1 MSNSSRP
8 SEERAT
14 SSRLKPPAFTR
25 TVRFRLTIWYSS
37 LLLVFGVAFVV
48 ALNVAAR
55 LDRPS
60 QLELR
65 GYEIIIERTGPG
77 GGVNVQ
83 PNLDVA
89 EVEDRLYAESLERLQ
104 LWSAFAV
111 VGLAIASGVGG
122 YVLSGA
128 LLQPVRD
135 ITQVASEISATNL
148 SRRINHQG
156 PDDELK
162 QLADTFDSMIARL
175 ERTFEQQR
183 QFVQDASHEL
193 RTPLAAIRTNIE
205 VAEMDPHLSEEETR
219 TLLETIKEQT
229 ARLTRL
235 SEDLLM
241 LSTNEREEPQVE
253 PLPLLELAHDV
264 ARQLTPLAAT
274 REVSIQVEGDA
285 SVNGVANADLL
296 FRAVWNLVDNAI
308 KYSGEGKHVWVTVSR
323 RDGAAEI
330 RVQDNGPGIPPEQRT
345 RIFERFYRIDKGR
358 SRAQGGTGL
367 GLAIV
372 RELIESMGGQISLES
387 EVGKGS
393 TFIVRLRE
401 APAQQKRAAPSVR
414 EASARRGV
422 LVEE

>member
-1 MSNSSRP
+1 
-8 SEERAT
+8 
-14 SSRLKPPAFTR
+14 
-25 TVRFRLTIWYSS
+25 
-37 LLLVFGVAFVV
+37 VFGVAFVV

-65 GYEIIIERTGPG
+65 GYDIIIERTGPG

-83 PNLDVA
+83 PSLDVA
-89 EVEDRLYAESLERLQ
+89 QVEDRLYSESLNRLQ

-122 YVLSGA
+122 YVLSGV

-205 VAEMDPHLSEEETR
+205 VAEMDPHLSEEEMR

-241 LSTNEREEPQVE
+241 LSTNEREAPPVE

-274 REVSIQVEGDA
+274 RNVSIDVSGDG
-285 SVNGVANADLL
+285 SVAGMANTDLL
-296 FRAVWNLVDNAI
+296 FRAISNLVDNAI
-308 KYSGEGKHVWVTVSR
+308 KYSGEGKNVWVTVAR
-323 RDGAAEI
+323 KDGAAEI
-330 RVQDNGPGIPPEQRT
+330 RVRDNGPGIPEEQRS

-372 RELIESMGGQISLES
+372 RELIESMGGQISVES

-393 TFIVRLRE
+393 TFIVRLGE
-401 APAQQKRAAPSVR
+401 APTEGRRPKPVVR
-414 EASARRGV
+414 DASARRGV